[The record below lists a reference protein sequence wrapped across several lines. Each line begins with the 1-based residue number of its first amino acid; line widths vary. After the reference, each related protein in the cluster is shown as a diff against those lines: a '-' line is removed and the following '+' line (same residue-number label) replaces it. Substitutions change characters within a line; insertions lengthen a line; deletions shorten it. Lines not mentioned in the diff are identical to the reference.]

1 MEEQNKDTKKEEQTA
16 RPFLEKEPEDNR
28 SYALYPIEH
37 LAYIVK
43 DTKDLLKDVLY
54 SIGLTRTSEKALL
67 RTAKDHIEFV
77 SKVLEDSKESLKD
90 TKFRA
95 YSDSDDDREAE
106 NCSDAKM
113 DEPLTD

>member
-1 MEEQNKDTKKEEQTA
+1 MEEQNKVDTNPQA
-16 RPFLEKEPEDNR
+16 RPFPAPER
-28 SYALYPIEH
+28 SYAEYDIGH

-43 DTKDLLKDVLY
+43 DTKDMLKDVLY

-67 RTAKDHIEFV
+67 RTAKDHIDFV
-77 SKVLEDSKESLKD
+77 SKVLTDSKESLKD

-95 YSDSDDDREAE
+95 YSDPDDDREAAG
-106 NCSDAKM
+106 CDDRM

>member
-1 MEEQNKDTKKEEQTA
+1 MEEQNKDANPQA
-16 RPFLEKEPEDNR
+16 RAFPAPER
-28 SYALYPIEH
+28 SYAEYDIGH

-43 DTKDLLKDVLY
+43 DTKDMLKDVLY

-67 RTAKDHIEFV
+67 RTAKDHIDFV

-95 YSDSDDDREAE
+95 YSDPNEVADEEVGCDCCKDEA
-106 NCSDAKM
+106 
-113 DEPLTD
+113 

>member
-16 RPFLEKEPEDNR
+16 RPFLAPEP
-28 SYALYPIEH
+28 SYAEYDIGH

-43 DTKDLLKDVLY
+43 DTKDMLKDVLY

-67 RTAKDHIEFV
+67 RTAKDHIDFV

-90 TKFRA
+90 TRFRA
-95 YSDSDDDREAE
+95 YSDPNDDREADID
-106 NCSDAKM
+106 CCDDGM

>member
-1 MEEQNKDTKKEEQTA
+1 MENTDTTKKEEQIA
-16 RPFLEKEPEDNR
+16 RPFLAKEPEDNR

-95 YSDSDDDREAE
+95 YSDPDEVADEEAGCDVVE
-106 NCSDAKM
+106 
-113 DEPLTD
+113 DEA

>member
-1 MEEQNKDTKKEEQTA
+1 MKEQNKDANPQA
-16 RPFLEKEPEDNR
+16 RPFTAPEC
-28 SYALYPIEH
+28 SYAEYDIGH

-67 RTAKDHIEFV
+67 RTAKDHIDFV
-77 SKVLEDSKESLKD
+77 SKVLSDSKESLKD

-95 YSDSDDDREAE
+95 YSDPDDDREGGS
-106 NCSDAKM
+106 CCVDKV
-113 DEPLTD
+113 DEPLTTD

>member
-1 MEEQNKDTKKEEQTA
+1 MENTDTTKKEEQAA
-16 RPFLEKEPEDNR
+16 RPFLAPEP
-28 SYALYPIEH
+28 SYAEYDIGH

-67 RTAKDHIEFV
+67 RTAKDHIDFV

-95 YSDSDDDREAE
+95 YSDPDEVADEAAG
-106 NCSDAKM
+106 CDCCK
-113 DEPLTD
+113 DEA

>member
-16 RPFLEKEPEDNR
+16 RPFPATEP
-28 SYALYPIEH
+28 SYAEYDIGH

-43 DTKDLLKDVLY
+43 DTKDILKDVLY

-67 RTAKDHIEFV
+67 RTAKDHIDFV
-77 SKVLEDSKESLKD
+77 SKVLSDSKESLKD

-95 YSDSDDDREAE
+95 YSDADDDEICCDDRV
-106 NCSDAKM
+106 
-113 DEPLTD
+113 DEPLTE

>member
-1 MEEQNKDTKKEEQTA
+1 MEEEQNKDSNPQGKAFPT
-16 RPFLEKEPEDNR
+16 LER
-28 SYALYPIEH
+28 SYALYDISH

-43 DTKDLLKDVLY
+43 DTKDMLKDVLY

-95 YSDSDDDREAE
+95 YSDPNEVADEEAGCDVVE
-106 NCSDAKM
+106 
-113 DEPLTD
+113 DEA

>member
-1 MEEQNKDTKKEEQTA
+1 MEEQNKDANSQAKSFPA
-16 RPFLEKEPEDNR
+16 PER
-28 SYALYPIEH
+28 SYAEYDIGH

-43 DTKDLLKDVLY
+43 DTKDILKDVLY

-67 RTAKDHIEFV
+67 RTAKDHIDFV
-77 SKVLEDSKESLKD
+77 SKVLSDSKESLKD

-95 YSDSDDDREAE
+95 YSDADDDDETCCAD
-106 NCSDAKM
+106 SV